1 MESKIREENST
12 HRAKKMLVWIGV
24 ASVGMFFAAFT
35 SAYIVL
41 QADHFWV
48 KDQLPQMFSISTIIL
63 LVSSATMFLAKRSI
77 SAGNQSGLK
86 LWLALTFILGLGF
99 MGTQYLGWNELKSEG
114 KFFVGDMNNLKG
126 EYGVDY
132 TIMMRGEPVLYDQGN
147 FYKPGDINFLEPINQ
162 RINDT
167 FNISGSFLYLL
178 SGLHVVHLFGGL
190 IWLLVLL
197 VLSFGGKISA
207 QNVLPLELGSIYWHF
222 LDILWVY
229 LFLFLLFIR

>member
-1 MESKIREENST
+1 MESNTQEENGT

-24 ASVGMFFAAFT
+24 ASVAMFFAAFT

-77 SAGNQSGLK
+77 SSGNQSGLK
-86 LWLALTFILGLGF
+86 LWLVLTFILGLGF

-132 TIMMRGEPVLYDQGN
+132 TIMMRGEPVLYDQRN
-147 FYKPGDINFLEPINQ
+147 FYKPGDINFLEPINE
-162 RINDT
+162 RINNT

-178 SGLHVVHLFGGL
+178 SGLHVLHLFGGL

-197 VLSFGGKISA
+197 VLSFAGKISA

>member
-1 MESKIREENST
+1 MESKTREENGT
-12 HRAKKMLVWIGV
+12 PRALKMLIWIGV
-24 ASVGMFFAAFT
+24 ASSAMFFAAFT

-77 SAGNQSGLK
+77 SSGNQSGLK
-86 LWLALTFILGLGF
+86 LWLVLTFILGLGF

-147 FYKPGDINFLEPINQ
+147 FYKPGDINFIEPINE
-162 RINDT
+162 RINNT

-178 SGLHVVHLFGGL
+178 SGLHVLHLLGGL
-190 IWLLVLL
+190 IWLLALL

>member
-1 MESKIREENST
+1 MESKIQEENSS
-12 HRAKKMLVWIGV
+12 HRAKKMFVWIGV
-24 ASVGMFFAAFT
+24 ASSAMFFAAFT

-63 LVSSATMFLAKRSI
+63 LISSATLFMAKRSAA
-77 SAGNQSGLK
+77 SDNKSGLK
-86 LWLALTFILGLGF
+86 LWLVVTFALGLGF
-99 MGTQYLGWNELKSEG
+99 MGTQYLGWSEFKSEG
-114 KFFVGDMNNLKG
+114 KFFVGDLSNLQG

-132 TIMMRGEPVLYDQGN
+132 AIMMRGEPVLYDQGN
-147 FYKPGDINFLEPINQ
+147 YYKPGDINFLEPINE
-162 RINDT
+162 RIDNT

-178 SGLHVVHLFGGL
+178 SGLHVIHLLGGL
-190 IWLLVLL
+190 IWLIVLL
-197 VLSFGGKISA
+197 VFSFGDKISA
-207 QNVLPLELGSIYWHF
+207 QKLLPIELGSIYWHF

>member
-1 MESKIREENST
+1 
-12 HRAKKMLVWIGV
+12 MLVWIGV
-24 ASVGMFFAAFT
+24 ASVAMFFAAFT

-48 KDQLPQMFSISTIIL
+48 QDDMPQMFSVSTIIL
-63 LVSSATMFLAKRSI
+63 LVSSATIFLAKRSI

-86 LWLALTFILGLGF
+86 LWLVATFLLGLGF
-99 MGTQYLGWNELKSEG
+99 MGTQYMGWSELKSEG
-114 KFFVGDMNNLKG
+114 KFFIGDMSNLKG

-132 TIMMRGEPVLYDQGN
+132 TILMRGEPVLYDQGN
-147 FYKPGDINFLEPINQ
+147 YYKPGDINFLEPINE

-178 SGLHVVHLFGGL
+178 SGLHVLHLLGGL

-197 VLSFGGKISA
+197 GLTFAGKISA
-207 QNVLPLELGSIYWHF
+207 QNLLPLELGSIYWHF

>member
-1 MESKIREENST
+1 MESKIQKENSS
-12 HRAKKMLVWIGV
+12 HRAKKMFVWIGV
-24 ASVGMFFAAFT
+24 ASSAMFFAAFT

-63 LVSSATMFLAKRSI
+63 LVSSATLFLAKRSAA
-77 SAGNQSGLK
+77 SDNNSGLK
-86 LWLALTFILGLGF
+86 LWLVVTFALGLGF
-99 MGTQYLGWNELKSEG
+99 MGTQYLGWSELKSEG
-114 KFFVGDMNNLKG
+114 KFFVGDLSNLQG

-147 FYKPGDINFLEPINQ
+147 YYKPGDINFLEPINE
-162 RINDT
+162 RIDNT

-178 SGLHVVHLFGGL
+178 SGLHVIHLLGGL
-190 IWLLVLL
+190 IWLIVLL
-197 VLSFGGKISA
+197 VFSFGDKISA
-207 QNVLPLELGSIYWHF
+207 QKLLPIELGSIYWHF

>member
-1 MESKIREENST
+1 MESKTQEENST

-24 ASVGMFFAAFT
+24 ASVAMFFAAFT

-48 KDQLPQMFSISTIIL
+48 QDDMPQMFSVSTIIL
-63 LVSSATMFLAKRSI
+63 LVSSATIFLAKRSI

-86 LWLALTFILGLGF
+86 LWLVATFLLGLGF
-99 MGTQYLGWNELKSEG
+99 MGTQYMGWSELKSEG
-114 KFFVGDMNNLKG
+114 KFFIGDMSNLKG

-132 TIMMRGEPVLYDQGN
+132 TILMRGEPVLYDQGN
-147 FYKPGDINFLEPINQ
+147 YYKPGDINFLEPINE

-178 SGLHVVHLFGGL
+178 SGLHVLHLLGGL

-197 VLSFGGKISA
+197 GLTFAGKISA
-207 QNVLPLELGSIYWHF
+207 QNLLPLELGSIYWHF

>member
-1 MESKIREENST
+1 MESKIQKENSS
-12 HRAKKMLVWIGV
+12 HRAKKMFVWIGV
-24 ASVGMFFAAFT
+24 VSSAMFFAAFT

-63 LVSSATMFLAKRSI
+63 LVSSATLFLAKRSAA
-77 SAGNQSGLK
+77 SDNNSGLK
-86 LWLALTFILGLGF
+86 LWLVVTFALGLGF
-99 MGTQYLGWNELKSEG
+99 MGTQYLGWSELKSEG
-114 KFFVGDMNNLKG
+114 KFFVGDLSNLQG

-147 FYKPGDINFLEPINQ
+147 YYKPGDINFLEPINE
-162 RINDT
+162 RIDNT

-178 SGLHVVHLFGGL
+178 SGLHVIHLLGGL
-190 IWLLVLL
+190 IWLIVLL
-197 VLSFGGKISA
+197 VFSFGDKISA
-207 QNVLPLELGSIYWHF
+207 QKLLPIELGSIYWHF